1 MRDHIR
7 EERKMVLELLN
18 ILIIHGIKE
27 SFWMDTMKDKENI
40 IGLMEEVILVNGKI
54 IKWMVKGY

>member
-27 SFWMDTMKDKENI
+27 SFKMDTMKDKENI
-40 IGLMEEVILVNGKI
+40 IGLMEEVILENGKI
-54 IKWMVKGY
+54 IKWMVKEY